1 MHAYY
6 RISFNC
12 QVMIDEDGVH
22 GPPVVIELY
31 CQPLTQSMASAE
43 AREKEREALK
53 RIDPYFLECLGLR
66 KAVEEHEFGYF
77 FKWPVNPYT
86 QRLPNYWS
94 VVRRPMDLKTIEHKI
109 KAKLYSKP
117 AEFDQDMRLMF
128 NNAFRYNH
136 DNHELIQ
143 RIRQI
148 SSFYE
153 EKYNELRNRLSQEVL
168 VREKGGQVHQE
179 RSVES
184 GLMEQ
189 FNAKF
194 WTEDR
199 RKELGRR
206 LSLISEKGRSEI
218 RKAMSLKFSD
228 LSLTG

>member
-1 MHAYY
+1 
-6 RISFNC
+6 
-12 QVMIDEDGVH
+12 MIAETEAQR
-22 GPPVVIELY
+22 PPVVIELY
-31 CQPLTQSMASAE
+31 CQPLTQRMASAE
-43 AREKEREALK
+43 AKEREREGLK
-53 RIDPYFLECLGLR
+53 RIDPYFLECLNLR

-136 DNHELIQ
+136 DDHELIQ

-148 SSFYE
+148 SAFYE
-153 EKYNELRNRLSQEVL
+153 ERYSELRGRLSQEVL

-179 RSVES
+179 RSVET
-184 GLMEQ
+184 GLIEQ
-189 FNAKF
+189 FSAKF
-194 WTEDR
+194 WTEEKR
-199 RKELGRR
+199 R
-206 LSLISEKGRSEI
+206 
-218 RKAMSLKFSD
+218 
-228 LSLTG
+228 